1 MPARVSKRLV
11 GSLVACVVGAAAC
24 HGSASDGMPPTGDG
38 GAPAHAVP
46 LTGYA
51 SGSRLRARVLDGGGE
66 PVRFE
71 GFVDT
76 KLGVRCD
83 FAVAQDGVVRCL
95 PTSDSSTYFADSAC
109 SQPLI
114 VAAPGCAAPPPYV
127 RLSSGPATFCAWEP
141 RLHAGPDEVLAP
153 SSPLGPVPGTLYST
167 NGSSC
172 GPATSPPAASS
183 TLYTAHVIAPGT
195 FVAASEATDPRG
207 ARIGA
212 RVVLAQD
219 GAAEVIGY
227 FDERAHAPCDV
238 IQESIGWWSDLC
250 IPTTMAWASDWADAA
265 CTQVAADIGHQCPK
279 PTIAVNATFMGN
291 CTTEPMIH
299 TYAIGA
305 SLATAYAGNGT
316 GGCSAV
322 AADPNGELYFA
333 TAGPID
339 PATLPA
345 VSIEPIGSSA
355 LRTYFRTSPDGVP
368 ILPAGLGVLPN
379 SQGALFRD
387 VARDADCWATQLADG
402 SWRCVPAAYVQLS
415 DPRIF
420 ADAACTQ
427 EVVDAGDFSPPCPP
441 TAPVVAVR
449 VGAASCNSD
458 AGSVESVYALGAPMP
473 GGGTVYSMAQTG
485 GPCLATSVPSGD
497 RVYPLTGTIEPS
509 TLPPITER
517 TE

>member
-1 MPARVSKRLV
+1 MPTGVAKRLV
-11 GSLVACVVGAAAC
+11 GSVVACVVGAAAC
-24 HGSASDGMPPTGDG
+24 HGSVADGVPPAGDS
-38 GAPAHAVP
+38 GAPPHAVP

-95 PTSDSSTYFADSAC
+95 PTGDWSTYFADSAC

-114 VAAPGCAAPPPYV
+114 VAAPGCTALPPYV
-127 RLSSGPATFCAWEP
+127 RMSSGPAPFCNWEP
-141 RLHAGPDEVLAP
+141 RLDAGPDAVLAP
-153 SSPLGPVPGTLYST
+153 GSALGSVPSALYAT

-172 GPATSPPAASS
+172 GQATSPPAAGS
-183 TLYTAHVIAPGT
+183 TFYTAHVIGPGT
-195 FVAASEATDPRG
+195 FVAASESTDRRG

-212 RVVLAQD
+212 RVLLAED
-219 GAAEVIGY
+219 GAAQVIGY
-227 FDERAHAPCDV
+227 FDEKDHAPCDV

-250 IPTTMAWASDWADAA
+250 IPTTMAWANDWADAA
-265 CTQVAADIGHQCPK
+265 CTQVAAHIGHQCPK
-279 PTIAVNATFMGN
+279 PTIAVDATFMGN
-291 CTTEPMIH
+291 CYSEPVMH

-305 SLATAYAGNGT
+305 SLPTAYENNGT
-316 GGCSAV
+316 GCSAL
-322 AADPNGELYFA
+322 APDPNGEVYFA
-333 TAGPID
+333 TIPID

-345 VSIEPIGSSA
+345 VGIEPIGSSA

-368 ILPAGLGVLPN
+368 VLPAGLGVLPN

-387 VARDADCWATQLADG
+387 VARDADCWATKLADG
-402 SWRCVPAAYVQLS
+402 SWRCVPSAYAQLS

-441 TAPVVAVR
+441 TAPVVALR
-449 VGAASCNSD
+449 VGATSCGSD
-458 AGSVESVYALGAPMP
+458 EAPVESIFSLGAPMP
-473 GGGTVYSMAQTG
+473 GGTVYSMSQTG
-485 GPCLATSVPSGD
+485 GPCVMTSAPSAD
-497 RVYPLTGTIEPS
+497 RLYPLTGAIDPS

-517 TE
+517 ME

>member
-1 MPARVSKRLV
+1 MPAGVTKRLV
-11 GSLVACVVGAAAC
+11 GSSVACVVGAAAC
-24 HGSASDGMPPTGDG
+24 HGSAADGTPPTGDG

-46 LTGYA
+46 LAGYA

-95 PTSDSSTYFADSAC
+95 PTDDWSTYFADSAC

-127 RLSSGPATFCAWEP
+127 RVSTGPAASCTWEP
-141 RLHAGPDEVLAP
+141 RLDAGRDEVLAP
-153 SSPLGPVPGTLYST
+153 GSALGSVPSLYSS

-172 GPATSPPAASS
+172 GPATSMPTAGS
-183 TLYTAHVIAPGT
+183 TIYTAHVLAPGT

-212 RVVLAQD
+212 RVLLAQD

-227 FDERAHAPCDV
+227 FDEKAHAPCDV

-250 IPTTMAWASDWADAA
+250 IPTTMAWANDWADAA
-265 CTQVAADIGHQCPK
+265 CTQVAAHIGHQCPR
-279 PTIAVNATFMGN
+279 PTIAVAATFMGN
-291 CTTEPMIH
+291 CVSEPMIH
-299 TYAIGA
+299 TYAIGT
-305 SLATAYAGNGT
+305 SLTTAYETSGT
-316 GGCSAV
+316 GCSALTP
-322 AADPNGELYFA
+322 DPNGDVYFA
-333 TAGPID
+333 SAGPID
-339 PATLPA
+339 PATLSA

-355 LRTYFRTSPDGVP
+355 LRTYFRTSPEGVP
-368 ILPAGLGVLPN
+368 VLPAGLGVLPN

-402 SWRCVPAAYVQLS
+402 SWRCVPAAYAQLGT
-415 DPRIF
+415 PRIF
-420 ADAACTQ
+420 ADSACTQ

-449 VGAASCNSD
+449 VGAVSCNSD
-458 AGSVESVYALGAPMP
+458 AAPVESIYALGAPMA
-473 GGGTVYSMAQTG
+473 GGTVYSMAQAG
-485 GPCLATSVPSGD
+485 GPCLATSVPPGD
-497 RVYPLTGTIEPS
+497 RLYPLTGAIDPS
-509 TLPPITER
+509 TLPSIVER

>member
-1 MPARVSKRLV
+1 MPAGVAKRLV
-11 GSLVACVVGAAAC
+11 GSFVACVVGAAAC
-24 HGSASDGMPPTGDG
+24 HGSAADGMPPAGDSV
-38 GAPAHAVP
+38 APAHAVP

-51 SGSRLRARVLDGGGE
+51 SGSRLHARVLDGGGD

-83 FAVAQDGVVRCL
+83 FAVAEDGVVRCL
-95 PTSDSSTYFADSAC
+95 PKGDWSTFFADSAC

-114 VAAPGCAAPPPYV
+114 AAAPGCAAPPPYV
-127 RLSSGPATFCAWEP
+127 RLSSGPAASCTWEP
-141 RLHAGPDEVLAP
+141 RLDAGPDRVLAP
-153 SSPLGPVPGTLYST
+153 GSPLGSMPPLYST

-172 GPATSPPAASS
+172 GPATSMPAAGS
-183 TLYTAHVIAPGT
+183 TLYTAHVLAPGT
-195 FVAASEATDPRG
+195 FVTASEATDPRG

-212 RVVLAQD
+212 RVLLAQD

-227 FDERAHAPCDV
+227 FDEKAHAPCDV

-279 PTIAVNATFMGN
+279 PTIAVDATFMGT
-291 CTTEPMIH
+291 CYSEPMIH

-305 SLATAYAGNGT
+305 SLATAYESNGT

-322 AADPNGELYFA
+322 TPGPNGEVYFA
-333 TAGPID
+333 TAAPID

-345 VSIEPIGSSA
+345 VSIKPIGSSA
-355 LRTYFRTSPDGVP
+355 LRTYFRASPDGVP
-368 ILPAGLGVLPN
+368 VLPAGLGVLPN

-387 VARDADCWATQLADG
+387 VSRDADCWATPLADG
-402 SWRCVPAAYVQLS
+402 SWRCVPAAYVQLG
-415 DPRIF
+415 DNRIF

-449 VGAASCNSD
+449 VGAASCGSD
-458 AGSVESVYALGAPMP
+458 TALVEGIYSLGTPMS
-473 GGGTVYSMAQTG
+473 GGIVYSMAQTG

-497 RVYPLTGTIEPS
+497 RLYPLTGAVDPS
-509 TLPPITER
+509 TFPSITER